1 MVGIIPVTTDTID
14 IIIAIITTIM
24 AAIPTPLIAIG
35 LDSIFL
41 AIFFIITVS
50 RYAVFVTFTDVLAK
64 ALVVLKARWPF
75 TTTSLGAVI
84 AFMPRSSD
92 PLKSMIDFIVLSF
105 NIFPVPFTALPKL
118 GFRLL
123 FNILFPGPFVNIALP
138 MLRSEEHTSEL
149 QSRPHLVC
157 RL

>member
-92 PLKSMIDFIVLSF
+92 PLKSTMAFTAPVFIIFPALFPDSARLVFSPLLNRF
-105 NIFPVPFTALPKL
+105 FAWLVVNIFLLTSAARLIPFLPCL
-118 GFRLL
+118 
-123 FNILFPGPFVNIALP
+123 NV
-138 MLRSEEHTSEL
+138 
-149 QSRPHLVC
+149 
-157 RL
+157 